1 MTTQPIDRLPPHS
14 VEAEEAVLGSILID
28 PEALIRVGEFLKGE
42 DFYIIK
48 NRWVWEAC
56 RTLHERREPI
66 DFITLTRELATRG
79 QIDELGGPAYISQL
93 INAVPTAIHAEGYG
107 RIVERAANRRRLL
120 HAASEVAQL
129 AYDESSD
136 DEALND
142 RAEQLV
148 LGARRSHGT
157 RDTRPIAQVIKDY
170 YERIEYLYEHRSEP
184 LGVPTGFI
192 DLDKQLGGLQRS
204 DLIVVAARPGLGKT
218 SLLLNI
224 ALNASQRFHQRVAV
238 FSLEMSGEQI
248 CERLIA
254 QQSGIDSQRLHFGHL
269 TDDDWPVFVQ
279 TTSGLSDIGVWIDD
293 TPAIS
298 PMQLRA
304 KARRLHAEQ
313 GLDLVVVDYLQLMSV
328 DRRAENR
335 NQEVTQ
341 ISQALKNLA
350 RELNAPVLVAS
361 QLSRAVE
368 QRADKRPVLSD
379 LRDSGAIEQDSD
391 VIMFIYRDAVYNES
405 CETPNMAELIIAKNR
420 KGPTGTI
427 ALYWQN
433 SLTQFQSAVRREV
446 EL

>member
-1 MTTQPIDRLPPHS
+1 MAQVIDRMPPHS

-28 PEALIRVGEFLKGE
+28 PEAFFRVNEFLKGE

-48 NRWVWEAC
+48 NQWVWEAC
-56 RTLHERREPI
+56 RTLQERHEPI
-66 DFITLTRELATRG
+66 DFLTLAHELEARG
-79 QIDELGGPAYISQL
+79 QLDEIGGRVYVSEL
-93 INAVPTAIHAEGYG
+93 INAVPTAIYAEGYG

-120 HAASEVAQL
+120 RVASEIAQL
-129 AYDESSD
+129 AYDESGD
-136 DEALND
+136 DDAVND

-148 LGARRSHGT
+148 LAARRSRGV
-157 RDTRPIAQVIKDY
+157 RDTRPIAQVLKDY
-170 YERIEYLYEHRSEP
+170 YERIEYLYDHRDEP

-192 DLDKQLGGLQRS
+192 DLDKQLGGLQKS

-224 ALNASQRFHQRVAV
+224 ALNASQRFHQRIAV
-238 FSLEMSGEQI
+238 FSLEMSGEQV

-254 QQSGIDSQRLHFGHL
+254 QQSGIDSQRLRFGHL

-279 TTSGLSDIGVWIDD
+279 TTSGLSNIGIWIDD

-341 ISQALKNLA
+341 ISQSLKNLA
-350 RELNAPVLVAS
+350 RELNIPVFVAS

-391 VIMFIYRDAVYNES
+391 VILFIYRDAVYNES
-405 CETPNMAELIIAKNR
+405 CETPNVAELIIAKHR
-420 KGPTGTI
+420 KGPTG
-427 ALYWQN
+427 AVELYWN
-433 SLTQFQSAVRREV
+433 KGVTQFCDLLRREV
-446 EL
+446 RL

>member
-1 MTTQPIDRLPPHS
+1 MTQPIDRMPPHS

-28 PEALIRVGEFLKGE
+28 PEALFRVGEFLKSE

-48 NRWVWEAC
+48 NQWVWEAC

-93 INAVPTAIHAEGYG
+93 INTVPTAIHAEGYG

-120 HAASEVAQL
+120 HAASEIAQL
-129 AYDESSD
+129 AYDESGD
-136 DEALND
+136 DDIVND
-142 RAEQLV
+142 RAEQLI
-148 LGARRSHGT
+148 LGARRSRGA
-157 RDTRPIAQVIKDY
+157 RNTRPIAQVIKDY
-170 YERIEYLYEHRSEP
+170 YERIEYLYEHRGEP

-192 DLDKQLGGLQRS
+192 DLDKQLGGLQKS

-238 FSLEMSGEQI
+238 FSLEMSGEQV

-254 QQSGIDSQRLHFGHL
+254 QQSGIDSQRLRFGHL

-279 TTSGLSDIGVWIDD
+279 TTSGLSDIGIWIDD

-313 GLDLVVVDYLQLMSV
+313 GLDLVVVDYLQLMTV

-341 ISQALKNLA
+341 ISQSLKNLA
-350 RELNAPVLVAS
+350 RELNIPVLVAS

-391 VIMFIYRDAVYNES
+391 VILFIYRDAVYNES
-405 CETPNMAELIIAKNR
+405 CETPNVAELIIAKHR

-433 SLTQFQSAVRREV
+433 NLTQFQSAVRREV

>member
-1 MTTQPIDRLPPHS
+1 MPPHS

-28 PEALIRVGEFLKGE
+28 PEALFRVGEFLKSE
-42 DFYIIK
+42 DFYIVK
-48 NRWVWEAC
+48 NQWVWEAC

-66 DFITLTRELATRG
+66 DFVTLTREIETRG

-93 INAVPTAIHAEGYG
+93 INTVPTAIHAEGYG

-120 HAASEVAQL
+120 RAASEIAQL
-129 AYDESSD
+129 AYDESGD
-136 DEALND
+136 DDLVND
-142 RAEQLV
+142 RAEQLI
-148 LGARRSHGT
+148 LRARRLRGT
-157 RDTRPIAQVIKDY
+157 RDTRPIAQVLKDY
-170 YERIEYLYEHRSEP
+170 YERIEYLYEHRDEP
-184 LGVPTGFI
+184 LGAPTGLI
-192 DLDKQLGGLQRS
+192 DLDKQLGGLQKS
-204 DLIVVAARPGLGKT
+204 DLIIVAARPGLGKT
-218 SLLLNI
+218 SLLLNV

-238 FSLEMSGEQI
+238 FSLEMSDEQV

-254 QQSGIDSQRLHFGHL
+254 QQSGIDSQRLRFGQL
-269 TDDDWPVFVQ
+269 TNDDWPMFVQ
-279 TTSGLSDIGVWIDD
+279 TTGGLSEVGIWIDD

-304 KARRLHAEQ
+304 KARRLYAEQ
-313 GLDLVVVDYLQLMSV
+313 GLDLIVVDYLQLMSV

-350 RELNAPVLVAS
+350 RELNIPVLVAS

-391 VIMFIYRDAVYNES
+391 VILFIYRDAVYNES
-405 CETPNMAELIIAKNR
+405 CETPNMAELIIAKHR
-420 KGPTGTI
+420 KGPTGTVD
-427 ALYWQN
+427 LYWQS
-433 SLTQFQSAVRREV
+433 SLTQFQSAVRRVV